1 LAFHSEAALLY
12 CSEEFKIHITAT
24 SAASSLLANQRDLAI
39 LLTPAALIDW
49 LKEQAGDPVS

>member
-24 SAASSLLANQRDLAI
+24 SAAAAAALLANQRDLTI

-49 LKEQAGDPVS
+49 LID